1 MGLFDFLFTK
11 KREEAERLERER
23 IEAAERE
30 RRLIEENEAAAR
42 RLEAKEVRREARQ
55 QTRIQQASSVSSI
68 QAEVDRIIQTYEAR
82 NIPQLQQYL
91 FELYS
96 KFNRPG
102 GGRLITSYPQKDR
115 LCEVF
120 LLCLQYDWMNDDDIR
135 EVWAENALY
144 CIAEYFKVAESNQDY
159 FAAALNL
166 FLTCAYG
173 KRNLYPKL
181 NDILRKARLHPFHSS
196 VFSEENYQGGA
207 RNLVSELQFFSA
219 TLLSP
224 VVRAHPH
231 ILTGSVREEYER
243 AKSDFQ
249 FAGVSP
255 DEIFKKLNLISAII
269 GSILNDM

>member
-1 MGLFDFLFTK
+1 MGLFDFLFSK

-42 RLEAKEVRREARQ
+42 RLEAQEVRREARQ

-96 KFNRPG
+96 KFNSPG

-120 LLCLQYDWMNDDDIR
+120 LLYLQG
-135 EVWAENALY
+135 
-144 CIAEYFKVAESNQDY
+144 Q
-159 FAAALNL
+159 
-166 FLTCAYG
+166 AYPQRRPLQRG
-173 KRNLYPKL
+173 GLSLVRQR
-181 NDILRKARLHPFHSS
+181 DQGTTRRII
-196 VFSEENYQGGA
+196 EE
-207 RNLVSELQFFSA
+207 
-219 TLLSP
+219 
-224 VVRAHPH
+224 
-231 ILTGSVREEYER
+231 
-243 AKSDFQ
+243 
-249 FAGVSP
+249 
-255 DEIFKKLNLISAII
+255 
-269 GSILNDM
+269 

>member
-1 MGLFDFLFTK
+1 MGLFDFLFSK

-42 RLEAKEVRREARQ
+42 RLEAQEARREARQ
-55 QTRIQQASSVSSI
+55 YARMQQASSVSSI

-96 KFNRPG
+96 KFNSPG

-120 LLCLQYDWMNDDDIR
+120 LLYLQYDWINDDDIR

-144 CIAEYFKVAESNQDY
+144 CIAVYLKTAQSNQDY

-166 FLTCAYG
+166 FLTCTYG

-181 NDILRKARLHPFHSS
+181 NDILRKACIHPLHSP
-196 VFSEENYQGGA
+196 VFSEENYQRGA
-207 RNLVSELQFFSA
+207 RHLVSEFQFFSA
-219 TLLSP
+219 TIMSP
-224 VVRAHPH
+224 IVRAHPN
-231 ILTGSVREEYER
+231 ILTSSVRAEYER

-255 DEIFKKLNLISAII
+255 DEIFKKLDLISAII
-269 GSILNDM
+269 GSILNDL